1 MKLGTLLIPP
11 SLDRAQALRVR
22 RFALAGFVYLFSA
35 AQVAIIWA
43 FGVYPSSATL
53 PPAVAAV
60 GVNLGLYLVFR
71 SGFNL
76 RFKDPSLTRLQM
88 LIAITF
94 LMYILYHM
102 DDGRNVALFGCFFV
116 LLFGIYRL
124 DARDFPLITLYTL
137 AAYALVILMLIHL
150 RPEAVRDARLE
161 LMSWVILACWL
172 QLFNFIAAQIS
183 TLRKRVRESEFRFRS
198 LAEMSSDYYWESDPE
213 HRLTLLGSGSMASG
227 VAMSPLDGQIGQR
240 HWEMPYLS
248 PSAADW
254 LKHRAVLDAHQPF
267 RAFEFSRAGVDGNVQ
282 HISIS
287 GDPIFD
293 RSGVFGGYRGVGTD
307 ISARKHA
314 ENEIRSLNT
323 DLEQRI
329 CARTADLQTANLLLT
344 QANIDAEAATRA
356 KSEFLANMSHE
367 IRTPMNAIMGMADL
381 CLGTSLDG
389 KQRNYVGKIKSAADS
404 LLLIIND
411 ILDIS
416 KIEAG
421 KLQMERVPFVIES
434 VFDQLSSVVALRAA
448 SLGIEL
454 AYDIDDDS
462 RLLLGDPLRLGQVL
476 TNLVTNALKFSDG
489 GQVVVRVETVSKT
502 ATRIELH
509 CAVSDEGIGMTAEQ
523 MSRLFKPFT
532 QADAS
537 TTRRYG
543 GTGLGLAI
551 SHRLVEMMG
560 GRIWVESEPGKGSTF
575 HFTAS
580 FDIAGS
586 DRRSGIARFAAQLA
600 KHADRPVLVVD
611 DSPIFRHLLEHMI
624 GQLGLLVETASSGSE
639 ALARAT
645 ADAAPNFLICLVD
658 WRMPD
663 LDGVETIRRLRT
675 AFAARCRAAPP
686 MLLVTA
692 YSHRG
697 ELREIDCQIDGML
710 AKPVSARQLYAQ
722 LARSLG
728 IVSDLSLVGERRKG
742 NTPQWSRF
750 RHLDILLV
758 EDVEV
763 NREVIGELLVGVGLP
778 PRMASNGAEALEE
791 VARRTPDVILMDCQM
806 PVMDGFAA
814 TRALRENP
822 VHRHLPIIALT
833 ANAMVEDRER
843 CLAAGMNAHVAKPV
857 RMELLY
863 QRLCECLPEYGETS
877 GNQLADPD
885 PEAGAALPTFPGID
899 TALGLAQVGGQTAT
913 LLRVLK
919 RFRDNQGKHFAP
931 QFYTALAAGDRE
943 GAQRLAHSLKG
954 IANTLG
960 AVQLGE
966 AAAALE
972 VAVGTQDTAAVEDY
986 LATVIQCLGV
996 VSGGL
1001 ASIDQP
1007 AATSV
1012 RETSA
1017 GLPANALS
1025 RLAQLSEMLAL
1036 SDTEAEELCLELTP
1050 HFAASAYRKAWEEV
1064 AKAIE
1069 CYDFATAVAALARL
1083 RQLLQG
1089 VDAGLREKSDDDTKR
1104 ARNRAGRG

>member
-1 MKLGTLLIPP
+1 
-11 SLDRAQALRVR
+11 
-22 RFALAGFVYLFSA
+22 
-35 AQVAIIWA
+35 
-43 FGVYPSSATL
+43 
-53 PPAVAAV
+53 
-60 GVNLGLYLVFR
+60 
-71 SGFNL
+71 
-76 RFKDPSLTRLQM
+76 
-88 LIAITF
+88 
-94 LMYILYHM
+94 
-102 DDGRNVALFGCFFV
+102 
-116 LLFGIYRL
+116 
-124 DARDFPLITLYTL
+124 
-137 AAYALVILMLIHL
+137 
-150 RPEAVRDARLE
+150 
-161 LMSWVILACWL
+161 
-172 QLFNFIAAQIS
+172 
-183 TLRKRVRESEFRFRS
+183 
-198 LAEMSSDYYWESDPE
+198 
-213 HRLTLLGSGSMASG
+213 
-227 VAMSPLDGQIGQR
+227 
-240 HWEMPYLS
+240 MPYLS
-248 PSAADW
+248 PSATDW

-329 CARTADLQTANLLLT
+329 CARTADLQTTNLLLT

-489 GQVVVRVETVSKT
+489 GQVVVRVETVSET
-502 ATRIELH
+502 ATRIEL
-509 CAVSDEGIGMTAEQ
+509 
-523 MSRLFKPFT
+523 
-532 QADAS
+532 
-537 TTRRYG
+537 
-543 GTGLGLAI
+543 
-551 SHRLVEMMG
+551 
-560 GRIWVESEPGKGSTF
+560 
-575 HFTAS
+575 
-580 FDIAGS
+580 
-586 DRRSGIARFAAQLA
+586 
-600 KHADRPVLVVD
+600 
-611 DSPIFRHLLEHMI
+611 
-624 GQLGLLVETASSGSE
+624 
-639 ALARAT
+639 
-645 ADAAPNFLICLVD
+645 
-658 WRMPD
+658 
-663 LDGVETIRRLRT
+663 
-675 AFAARCRAAPP
+675 
-686 MLLVTA
+686 
-692 YSHRG
+692 
-697 ELREIDCQIDGML
+697 
-710 AKPVSARQLYAQ
+710 
-722 LARSLG
+722 
-728 IVSDLSLVGERRKG
+728 
-742 NTPQWSRF
+742 
-750 RHLDILLV
+750 
-758 EDVEV
+758 
-763 NREVIGELLVGVGLP
+763 
-778 PRMASNGAEALEE
+778 
-791 VARRTPDVILMDCQM
+791 M

-814 TRALRENP
+814 TRALRESP
-822 VHRHLPIIALT
+822 VHRQLPIIALT

-899 TALGLAQVGGQTAT
+899 SALGLAQVGGRAAT

-966 AAAALE
+966 AAAVLE

-1007 AATSV
+1007 AETSV

-1050 HFAASAYRKAWEEV
+1050 HFAASAYRRSVLHIAPH
-1064 AKAIE
+1064 
-1069 CYDFATAVAALARL
+1069 AVCAGKLPSRV
-1083 RQLLQG
+1083 
-1089 VDAGLREKSDDDTKR
+1089 VDLPVVLP
-1104 ARNRAGRG
+1104 